1 VSGRSRRVGDRRLA
15 AIGERYLAA
24 LCAAD
29 VPTAEAVVAEALV
42 AGVAPTTIQV
52 RVIGAAMERIGKL
65 WERGEVTVADEHV
78 ATVLSYRALL
88 PLQESLQIAP
98 PRSRERV
105 VLAAVEGQA
114 HVLGLRMVADVL
126 EGAGFEVLYL
136 GADVPS
142 GALGAFV
149 AEHAPSVTGL
159 TSTQTR
165 DAPRLA
171 AAIVAIHDAHPAC
184 RIMLG
189 GNLTYY
195 ERRHGKTVA
204 YRPKSVVLPKTC
216 PRGGFRFSA
225 TFSFLDGTTAV
236 AKRTIACPRR
246 R

>member
-1 VSGRSRRVGDRRLA
+1 MGDRRLA

-42 AGVAPTTIQV
+42 AGVAPTAIQV

-78 ATVLSYRALL
+78 ATVLSYRVLL
-88 PLQESLQIAP
+88 ALQIAP

-114 HVLGLRMVADVL
+114 HMLGSEMVADVL

-204 YRPKSVVLPKTC
+204 YRPKSVVLPRHA
-216 PRGGFRFSA
+216 PAEASA
-225 TFSFLDGTTAV
+225 S
-236 AKRTIACPRR
+236 RR
-246 R
+246 PSAFWTGQRR